1 MNKTKQKK
9 QVQQA
14 LQALKALH
22 KNFKNWCGKENKFF
36 TTKLGCGEDTFT
48 NGEVLAAHIGL
59 AVAIPV
65 MTLLTSFIENL
76 NI

>member
-9 QVQQA
+9 QA
-14 LQALKALH
+14 LQALKELH

-48 NGEVLAAHIGL
+48 NGEVLATHIGL

-65 MTLLTSFIENL
+65 MTLLNSFIENL

>member
-1 MNKTKQKK
+1 MNKTKQK
-9 QVQQA
+9 QA
-14 LQALKALH
+14 LQALKELH

-36 TTKLGCGEDTFT
+36 TAKLGCGEDTFT

-65 MTLLTSFIENL
+65 STLLTSFIENL